1 MFSRLRRFSWFHV
14 TRALS
19 VLLIVYG
26 LVIEDDPGTRGTM
39 VTAAIGII
47 AAEPVARRERI
58 LPKDND
64 TDR

>member
-1 MFSRLRRFSWFHV
+1 MFARLRRYSWFHF

-19 VLLIVYG
+19 VILIAYA

-47 AAEPVARRERI
+47 AVEPVARREKVAQ
-58 LPKDND
+58 KD
-64 TDR
+64 